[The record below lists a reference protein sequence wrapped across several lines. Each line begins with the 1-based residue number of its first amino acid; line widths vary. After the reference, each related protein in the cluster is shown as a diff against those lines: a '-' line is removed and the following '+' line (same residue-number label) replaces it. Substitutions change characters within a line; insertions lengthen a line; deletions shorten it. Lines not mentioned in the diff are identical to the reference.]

1 MVEIE
6 EGVDKV
12 PMTVGDL
19 SSVDSDPG
27 EEFKYQLVD
36 GEGDTDNNKFQLS
49 YVNQLVLVV
58 PADYNDK
65 KTYSIRLESTDTEEF
80 SFEKIF

>member
-1 MVEIE
+1 MYF
-6 EGVDKV
+6 
-12 PMTVGDL
+12 T
-19 SSVDSDPG
+19 S
-27 EEFKYQLVD
+27 
-36 GEGDTDNNKFQLS
+36 NNKFQLS